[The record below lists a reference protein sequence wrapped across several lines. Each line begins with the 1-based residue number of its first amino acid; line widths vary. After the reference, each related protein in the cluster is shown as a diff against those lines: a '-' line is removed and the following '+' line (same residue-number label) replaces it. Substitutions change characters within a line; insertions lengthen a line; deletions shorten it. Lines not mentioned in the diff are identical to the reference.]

1 LTLRLVDTI
10 RYDTKK
16 TQYVMKTYQLGED
29 KVVNV
34 KQELGELK
42 VTIENTDSKSKFM
55 EFTPN
60 RYNVAFYRVDNFSML
75 VIVLKLNVV

>member
-1 LTLRLVDTI
+1 
-10 RYDTKK
+10 
-16 TQYVMKTYQLGED
+16 MKTYQLGED
-29 KVVNV
+29 KVV

-60 RYNVAFYRVDNFSML
+60 R
-75 VIVLKLNVV
+75 